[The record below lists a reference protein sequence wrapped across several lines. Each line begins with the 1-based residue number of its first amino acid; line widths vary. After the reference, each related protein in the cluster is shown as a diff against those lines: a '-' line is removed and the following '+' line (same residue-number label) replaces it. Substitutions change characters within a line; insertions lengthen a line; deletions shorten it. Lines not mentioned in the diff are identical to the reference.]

1 MIPPVLNDLRALAE
15 LETHGVEM
23 DLERIRLN
31 SASPLT
37 DALASR
43 VSFGNMG
50 AETFVLY
57 ANGRK
62 QRALGVVQA
71 RLRKNRP
78 EADITFIAPSL
89 EYDPDAATT
98 WYRLLSEAS
107 NSFGELGVQRLYA
120 QLPTGNGAEEVFR
133 QAGFSVFTR
142 EDVYLLEAEQI
153 RKNPT
158 PPANVTLRRMR
169 KRDAWNVLRLYS
181 AITPRNVQHAES
193 MRTTEGAL
201 GKLDDWWENTNGT
214 SYLFE
219 RQTAATEIPAATI
232 PLTGIV
238 RVTRGRLA
246 SWVRLHLH
254 PDASAYADEMVA
266 EMIALV
272 SKPRARSIYVSVRDY
287 EGGIRA
293 ALEAAGFRW
302 QMERSDM
309 VKHTTVRVR
318 APVPWLAPVLETT
331 KIPAIRTSPHV
342 RQTERIAAQRLPT
355 TDNQL

>member
-1 MIPPVLNDLRALAE
+1 VIQDLSALAK
-15 LETHGVEM
+15 LAAHGVELDM
-23 DLERIRLN
+23 ERVRL
-31 SASPLT
+31 SSSSPLT

-62 QRALGVVQA
+62 QNALGVVQA

-89 EYDPDAATT
+89 EHDPDAVTT
-98 WYRLLSEAS
+98 WYRLLAEAT
-107 NSFGELGVQRLYA
+107 NSFGEMGVQRIYA
-120 QLPTGNGAEEVFR
+120 QVPSGNGAEQVFG

-142 EDVYLLEAEQI
+142 EDIFVLSMEKIAARGQVDI
-153 RKNPT
+153 PI
-158 PPANVTLRRMR
+158 TLRRMR

-181 AITPRNVQHAES
+181 AVTPRNVQHSEA

-201 GKLDDWWENTNGT
+201 GKLDDWWENLNGT

-219 RQTAATEIPAATI
+219 RSETGVNS
-232 PLTGIV
+232 LTGIV
-238 RVTRGRLA
+238 RITRGRLA

-254 PDASAYADEMVA
+254 PDAQAYADEMIA
-266 EMIALV
+266 ETIALV
-272 SKPRARSIYVSVRDY
+272 SKIRARPIYVSVRDY

-293 ALEAAGFRW
+293 ALESAGFES
-302 QMERSDM
+302 QMERSLM

-318 APVPWLAPVLETT
+318 APVPWLAPVFETK
-331 KIPAIRTSPHV
+331 KIPAIG
-342 RQTERIAAQRLPT
+342 T
-355 TDNQL
+355 TQVNVTGDSWQVTREANHSKP